1 MKTKIYDSFVIGI
14 LVGAVAFCI
23 ITVIVNYFYA
33 TKTEKKPKSWTDVRG
48 NVDIEYLMEVSEDSI
63 WIENYDTGRVYGGK
77 YSDLEF
83 LVNKDNL

>member
-1 MKTKIYDSFVIGI
+1 MTKREMVAATFIILGMIAAGFVMGY
-14 LVGAVAFCI
+14 LTA
-23 ITVIVNYFYA
+23 
-33 TKTEKKPKSWTDVRG
+33 KSEEPAKDYTSVRG

-63 WIENYDTGRVYGGK
+63 WIENYATGRVYGGK

>member
-1 MKTKIYDSFVIGI
+1 MKTRDSFVIGI

-23 ITVIVNYFYA
+23 ITVIVNYVYA
-33 TKTEKKPKSWTDVRG
+33 TSTEQKPKNWTDVRG
-48 NVDIEYLMEVSEDSI
+48 SVDIEYLMEVSEDSI
-63 WIENYDTGRVYGGK
+63 WIENYATGRVYGGK